1 MVPSLKK
8 KVVMK
13 NLFLTINENSALE
26 LSVLDNIPF
35 EKIVFDI
42 NSDYDGS
49 VKSFATFLNNNN
61 ITKFIS
67 SSSLDFPDEYG
78 IDDDMLIGFFDSVK
92 TYEVNQ
98 MNKVI
103 SRSVDKYELEGDVR
117 EAYVAWMNDM
127 KGVSIES
134 NTEYNIENGLDLEV
148 AEMELIDFV

>member
-49 VKSFATFLNNNN
+49 VKSFATFLKDNK

-78 IDDDMLIGFFDSVK
+78 IDDDMLIEFFDSVK
-92 TYEVNQ
+92 TYEV
-98 MNKVI
+98 I
-103 SRSVDKYELEGDVR
+103 
-117 EAYVAWMNDM
+117 
-127 KGVSIES
+127 
-134 NTEYNIENGLDLEV
+134 
-148 AEMELIDFV
+148 

>member
-78 IDDDMLIGFFDSVK
+78 IDDDMLIEFFDSVK
-92 TYEVNQ
+92 TYEVN
-98 MNKVI
+98 
-103 SRSVDKYELEGDVR
+103 
-117 EAYVAWMNDM
+117 
-127 KGVSIES
+127 
-134 NTEYNIENGLDLEV
+134 
-148 AEMELIDFV
+148 

>member
-13 NLFLTINENSALE
+13 NPFLTINENSALE

-42 NSDYDGS
+42 NADYDGS
-49 VKSFATFLNNNN
+49 VKSFATFLKDNK

-78 IDDDMLIGFFDSVK
+78 IDDDMLIEFFDSVK
-92 TYEVNQ
+92 TYEV
-98 MNKVI
+98 I
-103 SRSVDKYELEGDVR
+103 
-117 EAYVAWMNDM
+117 
-127 KGVSIES
+127 
-134 NTEYNIENGLDLEV
+134 
-148 AEMELIDFV
+148 